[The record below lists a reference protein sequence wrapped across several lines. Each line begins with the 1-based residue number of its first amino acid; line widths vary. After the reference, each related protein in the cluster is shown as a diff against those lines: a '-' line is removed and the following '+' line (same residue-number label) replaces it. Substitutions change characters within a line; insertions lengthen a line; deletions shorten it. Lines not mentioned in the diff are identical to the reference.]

1 MKRVFLLLGLLLL
14 AACAPRTTTP
24 PANTALIE
32 GPVGFYPAQPGL
44 DWVYLPP
51 RAPLGDPP
59 IRLSILGPATFEGQP
74 AIRFRLSGRG
84 LERSYYRQID
94 ASGVRLLG
102 IEDFDRLQVARYTPP
117 IQEYP
122 PPASLTVGARWG
134 GQTREVIEL
143 RVGNQVTRVVDRLL
157 DYTYTVLGRSNVSV
171 PAGSFEVYR
180 IGLEYLDPRNP
191 SLRENFEVWFFP
203 GVGEVFTSMNFTD
216 QGGLSL
222 VDRNFR

>member
-1 MKRVFLLLGLLLL
+1 MWRILVVVLLLL
-14 AACAPRTTTP
+14 AACAPRTGEPQT
-24 PANTALIE
+24 NTALIQ
-32 GPVGFYPAQPGL
+32 GPVGFYPSQPGL
-44 DWVYLPP
+44 DWIYLPP
-51 RAPLGDPP
+51 RASIGDPP
-59 IRLSILGPATFEGQP
+59 VRLSVIGPTTFEGQP

-102 IEDFDRLQVARYTPP
+102 IEDFDRLQVARYTPA

-122 PPASLTVGARWG
+122 PQASLAVGARWG

-143 RVGNQVTRVVDRLL
+143 RPNNQATRVSDRVLE
-157 DYTYTVLGRSNVSV
+157 YTYTVLGKSNVTV
-171 PAGSFEVYR
+171 PAGSFEVFR
-180 IGLEYLDPRNP
+180 IGLEYRDPRNP

-203 GVGEVFTSMNFTD
+203 GVGEIFSSVNFSD

-222 VDRNFR
+222 IDRNFR